1 MMVDQGYS
9 TAINRI
15 LLRVGGTLA
24 VLLLLASKG
33 LASAEQVSIDN
44 TEMIWFELATGDQRD
59 LSISLYKSRVL
70 QFQESISKVSI
81 ANPEIADILLINPS
95 QMYVLG
101 KALGS
106 TNILVLDEN
115 DRLLTS
121 ISLEIRHDLENLQQN
136 LRRLLPNE
144 NIQVSSSQ
152 GSIVL
157 SGEVSS
163 VHAVKTALDLAHTL
177 LPQSKGLPNTKGSE
191 KLEGNGVVNLL
202 KVSGAQQIMLEVQVA
217 EISRQFLKNID
228 VNFNLVGPDSRFKI
242 GAVSGGSTLASLAGS
257 LDSSL
262 SVDQVI
268 NGQMSIPNKG
278 VFTNF
283 LDQNMLFNA
292 VLNIAKE
299 KGLAK
304 ILSEPTLTTL
314 SGQEAKFVS
323 GGEFPIPVPS
333 SDGKVAIVF
342 KEYGVALKFLPVVL
356 DNNRINL
363 KLDLAVSE
371 LSNSNTVTV
380 QQEETASNLFV
391 PSVHKRS
398 VQNTVELAEGQ
409 TLGIAGLIS
418 DNVREKVNKFPGL
431 AKLPIVG
438 MLFRSQEFIKGQTE
452 LVIFVTP
459 HFARPG
465 QISEYMV
472 PTEHFIEPT
481 DTEYFLQGKMEG
493 QTTVPIVNET
503 MPQSP
508 QYQEIPEALPLVL
521 DSTHE
526 VFVPE
531 AY

>member
-1 MMVDQGYS
+1 MAFNRGCLA
-9 TAINRI
+9 AINRI
-15 LLRVGGTLA
+15 LQVCGNYLVA
-24 VLLLLASKG
+24 FLLLTGSF
-33 LASAEQVSIDN
+33 ASAGQIDTKN
-44 TEMIWFELATGDQRD
+44 TEMVWFELTTDDQRD
-59 LSISLYKSRVL
+59 LSVSLYKSRVL
-70 QFQESISKVSI
+70 QFQETISKVSI
-81 ANPEIADILLINPS
+81 AKPEIADILLINPS

-106 TNILVLDEN
+106 TNILVLDKN

-121 ISLEIRHDLENLQQN
+121 ISLEVRHDLESLRQS

-144 NIQVSSSQ
+144 NIKVASSQ

-157 SGEVSS
+157 SGEVSGIQ
-163 VHAVKTALDLAHTL
+163 AVKTALDLARTF
-177 LPQSKGLPNTKGSE
+177 LPQSKGLENTKGSE
-191 KLEGNGVVNLL
+191 TLEGSGVVNLL
-202 KVSGAQQIMLEVQVA
+202 KVGGAQQVMLEVQVA

-278 VFTNF
+278 IFTNF

-304 ILSEPTLTTL
+304 VLSEPTLTTL

-323 GGEFPIPVPS
+323 GGEFPVPVPGN
-333 SDGKVAIVF
+333 DGKVSIVF

-380 QQEETASNLFV
+380 PQEAATSNLFV
-391 PSVHKRS
+391 PSVTKRS

-431 AKLPIVG
+431 AKLPVVG
-438 MLFRSQEFIKGQTE
+438 MLFRSQEFVKGQTE

-465 QISEYMV
+465 QISEYLV
-472 PTEHFIEPT
+472 PTEHFVEPNDEEFFAGEDGRWRT
-481 DTEYFLQGKMEG
+481 GSASF
-493 QTTVPIVNET
+493 
-503 MPQSP
+503 
-508 QYQEIPEALPLVL
+508 
-521 DSTHE
+521 DSWKFRTQ
-526 VFVPE
+526 
-531 AY
+531 